1 MAVSRMFLRIFVATG
16 LVLLGV
22 GFLTSKGLFRAATG
36 FTALVAPVDVP
47 LSNPEQS
54 TSVEAFLR
62 QRDVLE
68 FEVDR
73 VMTVEEMLDR
83 YRIDFPHVR
92 RQLER
97 QLNVPHLA
105 DGDSLPKGRHFRILL
120 TPVDTVVR

>member
-1 MAVSRMFLRIFVATG
+1 MSWRIFVATG

-22 GFLTSKGLFRAATG
+22 GFLNSEGLFRAATG
-36 FTALVAPVDVP
+36 FTPLADPIDAP
-47 LSNPEQS
+47 LSSPEQS
-54 TSVEAFLR
+54 APVEAFLGE
-62 QRDVLE
+62 RDVLE
-68 FEVDR
+68 LEVDR

-105 DGDSLPKGRHFRILL
+105 DGDSLPEGRRFRILL